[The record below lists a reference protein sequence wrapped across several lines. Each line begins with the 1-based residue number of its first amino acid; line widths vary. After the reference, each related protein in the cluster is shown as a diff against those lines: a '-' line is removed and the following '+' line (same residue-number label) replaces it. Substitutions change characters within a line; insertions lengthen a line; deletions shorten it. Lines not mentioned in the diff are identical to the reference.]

1 MISFEHLTFKDQCTK
16 AFLLL
21 NLIFVTKE
29 EGTMTQSFNNNNKL
43 YVSGK
48 IGAADLCGGLICTTI
63 KAYTASHEY

>member
-1 MISFEHLTFKDQCTK
+1 MISFEHLRTSVLIK

-43 YVSGK
+43 YVLGK
-48 IGAADLCGGLICTTI
+48 IKEQQICMGA
-63 KAYTASHEY
+63 

>member
-16 AFLLL
+16 AFS
-21 NLIFVTKE
+21 FVTKE